1 MFGVF
6 VLGEKMSNP
15 TFTGSNST
23 NGAGA
28 SREALSVP
36 QLDPVFSYFL
46 RDGGE
51 IYIYV
56 FDTGVSKTAVI
67 TLDDTSSEVAY
78 ACRTI
83 LSANIAHALVWDA
96 IEDFEQDGEDTPNP
110 FRELLEDK
118 EVMQK
123 LNDLLA
129 KIFYGE

>member
-1 MFGVF
+1 LFGVF
-6 VLGEKMSNP
+6 GLGEKMSNP

>member
-1 MFGVF
+1 
-6 VLGEKMSNP
+6 MSNP

>member
-6 VLGEKMSNP
+6 GLGEKMSNP